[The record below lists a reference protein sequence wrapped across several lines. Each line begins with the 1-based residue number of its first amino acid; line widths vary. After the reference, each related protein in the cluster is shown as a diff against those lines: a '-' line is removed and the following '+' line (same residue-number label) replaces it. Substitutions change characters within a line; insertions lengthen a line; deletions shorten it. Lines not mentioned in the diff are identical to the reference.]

1 MVPASPTNASYTSKY
16 VGVLEGDLGVLSVK
30 VPLKSLTELQR
41 TSDGSTVYRPG
52 SAPGGARG
60 PSGVTATGVA
70 GMGSSGP
77 VPAQPGH
84 ASLGAI
90 VHGSFAPRALRVNSQ
105 PRRPTTAGARR
116 HPTVERVVPTVGG
129 PEHPMQPFHRPSS
142 AASTRNDQPH
152 LVHNAISGFRL
163 TTPAARKISAA
174 ATRPPPPPQQ
184 LQPWAPTIRA
194 PSPARSPAPT
204 PAPYDTGPAGP
215 GFALGHSWG
224 RDPRAVPPPRMPLP
238 KTSVSHTPELY
249 LQYCKVKMSMGQ

>member
-1 MVPASPTNASYTSKY
+1 MAAQHGASYTSKY

-30 VPLKSLTELQR
+30 VPLKSLKELQR
-41 TSDGSTVYRPG
+41 SSDGSTVHRPG
-52 SAPGGARG
+52 SAPGGTRG
-60 PSGVTATGVA
+60 PSGVVA
-70 GMGSSGP
+70 GMGSRGP

-84 ASLGAI
+84 ASVGAI

-116 HPTVERVVPTVGG
+116 QPTVERVVPAAGG
-129 PEHPMQPFHRPSS
+129 PEHPMQSMRRPSS
-142 AASTRNDQPH
+142 AASTRHDQPF

-184 LQPWAPTIRA
+184 LRPWAPTVRA
-194 PSPARSPAPT
+194 PSPTTRPTPA

-215 GFALGHSWG
+215 GFTLGHSWG
-224 RDPRAVPPPRMPLP
+224 RAEPPPPPPPPRTPLP
-238 KTSVSHTPELY
+238 KTSVGHAPELY
-249 LQYCKVKMSMGQ
+249 LQYCKVKMSMGQS